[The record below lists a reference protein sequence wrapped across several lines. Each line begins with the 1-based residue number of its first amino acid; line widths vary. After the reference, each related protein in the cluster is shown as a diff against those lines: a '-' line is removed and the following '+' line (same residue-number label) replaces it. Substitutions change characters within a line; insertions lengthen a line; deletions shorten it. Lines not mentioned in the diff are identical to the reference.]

1 MRQRFRVSGAVS
13 LILLVITAASHL
25 TRGPEAGL
33 PSPPAPPPL
42 RNPGIPAAPA
52 SLPAKPR
59 PAETGVARPPLSQ
72 LRHAETQAEAWT
84 DPVPD
89 EHGIRRRVRIA
100 KAPEDGALL
109 RIEEAVHGTG
119 DTPAVRIAG
128 AMSARHILVGSRHAD
143 LLADAGLVS
152 EPASSPAYLRVP
164 IADPENPSA
173 IPDLIARLKSRGID
187 EISPDG
193 FAEAAGLPGDPSVG
207 AGLAWHLE
215 NLGLL
220 PGHKA
225 GADIG
230 ATEAWEHQTDARPVI
245 IALLDGGLL
254 HGEPELAEAL
264 YSFPG
269 ETTGDGI
276 DNDGNG
282 YIDDVHGY
290 DFADNDADPSPENA
304 HGTACAALIGA
315 SGGNGALSSG
325 VAWKAS
331 ILNCKVFSR
340 TSLATLSGIINAI
353 DYSIASG
360 AKILNLSWTYPGG
373 SPLLEQALVRANNA
387 GVIIV
392 CAAGNRDTAHPVV
405 PLPVN
410 IPPPASLD
418 LPLIVS
424 VAASAPDDT
433 LAPFTLVDPRKV
445 DLAAPGVNLHM
456 PLAGEGSRLDYS
468 PSSLSGSSY
477 AAALVSGSLAL
488 AISKYPDESPR
499 QIIRRLLETVDP
511 IPGGAAVLASGGRL
525 NVGRMLSAELPE
537 VAHDTFADRRV
548 LADPGGQWS
557 GGNLGAGIEAVDQG
571 AALKPAPL
579 RTLWFEWTAA
589 YTGTLTLSASA
600 PAGAV
605 TVRVFRE
612 SAGQPSALAG
622 QFLKGKPLAIPV
634 TQGQKLFWM
643 LDSAVPV
650 AAGLRIAW
658 NLPPP
663 NDSLANAPLIP
674 SLPALLTGSTLGAT
688 PDKLEGKKWHAVHFP
703 GQSIWWKFTAPRDM
717 EAVISVSG
725 ENCAAYLL
733 PAKGKSVSF
742 PKNYHYLNSAYSIV
756 ALEAGKSYAVLAVP
770 ASVSSGGTVT
780 LSVTEKS
787 QRILSRQ
794 PQDVAALPGETV
806 AFSFGELGHHSAP
819 APEVQWFKN
828 DQPFQTWNSASFTVK
843 PEDYGTYHVVLNR
856 GGVTETSR
864 KATLS
869 PRAEAPRLV
878 HATLDHRLIHGQSLE
893 LAPRLTHLG
902 NATFSWLK
910 DGQPIPGA
918 SGPTLT
924 LDNLAPADAAGY
936 RLLATNSH
944 GTSRHDFAV
953 SVLATPWQRWLQR
966 GAGETGRG
974 AILQVATEGP
984 LTTALTAKEWL
995 RSTDGGATWSSEP
1008 MPPNFNATLGAALPD
1023 GTLLVSGTPFGSS
1036 DSTMTTWRKPP
1047 GAPWSRV
1054 TLSALFPDGTT
1065 RLLEPARVLSFDGKF
1080 YVMGSHGYGSYR
1092 VLESADGIAW
1102 TALTLPG
1109 QPLRVPDFTAGHR
1122 FSDSLVFRHWQGSNL
1137 QPALVLKAG
1146 GIREI
1151 LPDQGNRDV
1160 WQIDGVLRTDL
1171 NSSTGDFVDMISD
1184 SSGLLRGLTNSGH
1197 LVSGIDTALLT
1208 HKHLRFQSFAR
1219 SGSRWVLGYP
1229 DGTIWS
1235 GDNLFEAPEGSP
1247 APASAATLTAYA
1259 DEFIAGDRQSSDGL
1273 RWQTLGPV
1281 SGEILGRGGD
1291 RFFLKHAIPLRHS
1304 FDRDDNVETPFST
1317 TVHPLAETGTNQLA
1331 LFDSNFWSGGDAVL
1345 RTRTR
1350 YGISSPNH
1358 IVQFFRPGPT
1368 GTTVQD
1374 ADIGVD
1380 WLWMHGATQAGT
1392 HWYLNGSAYAL
1403 DIPFLV
1409 RSADGTNWER
1419 MHLMPGYRVTG
1430 QAGFH
1435 VAGRFS
1441 NRGFSSPD
1449 GVRWKPLVMRGL
1461 PTTPDQVVAYR
1472 GHHVARVGTQL
1483 YVSADGHEW
1492 HLGSAGFP
1500 IARLAANRH
1509 GIVAQSTDGRLLQ
1522 PDQETASGPWIRLPQ
1537 GYRTLTVARHQSAT
1551 FQLEAGDDDGDLAS
1565 VTCYVDGTPR
1575 ATLLAAPFDFTMDT
1589 SEPGSRALEFVARDQ
1604 AGRISRTSALLKIT
1618 PLGVTA
1624 STPLVLEPSPD
1635 RFGFKGMLYTRSGP
1649 YRSVDGN
1656 LWESAAPSGF
1666 GNATL
1671 VANDR
1676 ALLAFTGSGIA
1687 VSQDGVSWTIL
1698 EGFATINGAL
1708 QVEVHGNVFQL
1719 RTNSERWV
1727 SDDGLEWRPATDLF
1741 HTSGATWCDLRHGLA
1756 GSGNNWQTTTDG
1768 GRNWVRIPTTLFG
1781 GHSGIHPVED
1791 GFLIIASDTSI
1802 GLQHV
1807 YFLRKGEYAFTRL
1820 LESPAWEKP
1829 VYLQASGG
1837 TALFGIHKQS
1847 LFSTRDG
1854 VTVAQHTLPPNVLGA
1869 RFVRHGGEWLAL
1881 SLDGFFA
1888 SPDLRTW
1895 RRIFDTSGVRD
1906 SPTSLPSS
1914 GDVVVSPHGQG
1925 GLIVSAPNSY
1935 YFSNRSVVITA
1946 DLAVSVWP
1954 YRFRASGEPP
1964 NTLTGIPAG
1973 YGGGAYLKD
1982 RVIAVN
1988 TFFHTKPAGHGT
2000 VWERPALEQGDGFIP
2015 PTPHEWPDHYNRYHT
2030 TTVHAATD
2038 HRFIMLMKPY
2048 SRGWDTDA
2056 VIHSD
2061 DARTFRVSAWNA
2073 PVNLDRVTVLA
2084 ASSDTFLAVSPGNGV
2099 LKSTNGLD
2107 WTPHPVAAPT
2117 FVINTLH
2124 HFAGRWHAAG
2134 YHPHVWTGTTWIPGW
2149 SEIWNS
2155 ADGVTWQKAWED
2167 RGTVYSSGESL
2178 SSPVSAHGKSW
2189 LRHAK
2194 SGWIVTTD
2202 GLTWQVD
2209 PAAKAPSVYTSAFHP
2224 MGEHPEGLLATHS
2237 GGLGKI
2243 FILDPDTWRII
2254 RWVEFTNTE
2263 IRWIDGWPFLRTPG
2277 NLLEWTETDP
2287 RLISIAASSV
2297 DGALTLD
2304 LAAAELAGPTVL
2316 RFSLS
2321 DDAFFGPHR
2330 DLEIGSATWSSGQ
2343 LQPGGSRRFTLALP
2357 AGLAAGNYRVVAR
2370 FDVTGISA
2378 DLGLQ
2383 NNLVATATPVVGVP
2397 GSALGAALAGGS
2409 AAWTADPDGD
2419 GLTNWHEHL
2428 LGTDPAGA
2436 SGPGYSLTRDADCLR
2451 LTYRRPQGLAPEDVP
2466 LPEYSAT
2473 LEDWSELLPEGSR
2486 HRVISA
2492 ADGFE
2497 TVEITLP
2504 FASGRAGFIR
2514 LRFPPP
2520 PAGS

>member
-1 MRQRFRVSGAVS
+1 LG
-13 LILLVITAASHL
+13 
-25 TRGPEAGL
+25 
-33 PSPPAPPPL
+33 
-42 RNPGIPAAPA
+42 
-52 SLPAKPR
+52 
-59 PAETGVARPPLSQ
+59 Q
-72 LRHAETQAEAWT
+72 LRHAETLAEAWT
-84 DPVPD
+84 DPAPD
-89 EHGIRRRVRIA
+89 PHGIRRRVRIA
-100 KAPEDGALL
+100 KPPGDGAPL
-109 RIEEAVHGTG
+109 RIEESVHGDG
-119 DTPAVRIAG
+119 DNPAVRVTG
-128 AMSARHILVGSRHAD
+128 AMSARHILVGSRHAE
-143 LLADAGLVS
+143 LLAREGLAG
-152 EPASSPAYLRVP
+152 EAPASSTYLRVP
-164 IADPENPSA
+164 VADAENPAA
-173 IPDLIARLKSRGID
+173 IPELIARLRARGVE

-215 NLGLL
+215 NLGLM
-220 PGHKA
+220 PGYKA

-230 ATEAWEHQTDARPVI
+230 APEAWEHQTDARPVI

-269 ETTGDGI
+269 ETMGDGI

-315 SGGNGALSSG
+315 RGGNGALSSG

-331 ILNCKVFSR
+331 ILNCKVFSP

-360 AKILNLSWTYPGG
+360 AKILNLSWTYPDG
-373 SPLLEQALVRANNA
+373 SPLLEQALARANNA

-392 CAAGNRDTAHPVV
+392 CSAGNRDPAHPVV
-405 PLPVN
+405 PLPVR

-433 LAPFTLVDPRKV
+433 LAPFTLVDPRQV

-468 PSSLSGSSY
+468 PSALSGSSY
-477 AAALVSGSLAL
+477 ATALVSGSLAL
-488 AISKYPDESPR
+488 AMAKYPDESPR

-525 NVGRMLSAELPE
+525 NVGRMLTAELPE
-537 VAHDTFADRRV
+537 VAHDSFADRRV
-548 LADPGGQWS
+548 LVDPAGQWS
-557 GGNLGAGIEAVDQG
+557 GGNSGAGIEALDSNWT
-571 AALKPAPL
+571 LKPAPA

-589 YTGTLTLSASA
+589 YSGTLTISATA
-600 PAGAV
+600 PAGAA

-634 TQGQKLFWM
+634 TQGQKLYWM
-643 LDSAVPV
+643 LDSAVPA
-650 AAGLRIAW
+650 AAGLRVAW

-663 NDSLANAPLIP
+663 NDSLANATLIP

-688 PDKLEGKKWHAVHFP
+688 PDKFEKKKWHALHYP

-717 EAVISVSG
+717 EAVISVAG

-733 PAKGKSVSF
+733 PAKGKSASF

-756 ALEAGKSYAVLAVP
+756 ALEAGKTYAVLAVP
-770 ASVSSGGTVT
+770 ASVSSGGAVT
-780 LSVTEKS
+780 LSLTETH

-794 PQDVAALPGETV
+794 PQDIAALPGESV

-819 APEVQWFKN
+819 PPEVQWFKN
-828 DQPFQTWNSASFTVK
+828 DQPFQSWNTSSFTVT
-843 PEDYGTYHVVLNR
+843 PEDYGTYHVVLTR
-856 GGVTETSR
+856 GGVIETSR

-878 HATLDHRLIHGQSLE
+878 QAALEHRLIHGQSVE
-893 LAPRLTHLG
+893 LAPRLAHLG

-924 LDNLAPADAAGY
+924 LDDLTPADTAGY
-936 RLLATNSH
+936 RLLSTNSH
-944 GTSRHDFAV
+944 GSSRHDFTV
-953 SVLATPWQRWLQR
+953 SVLATPWKRWLQR
-966 GAGETGRG
+966 GAGENGRG
-974 AILQVATEGP
+974 AILQVAADGP
-984 LTTALTAKEWL
+984 LTTAMTAKEWL
-995 RSTDGGATWSSEP
+995 RSTDDGATWTSEP
-1008 MPPNFNATLGAALPD
+1008 MPPNLTATLGAALPD
-1023 GTLLVSGTPFGSS
+1023 GTLLVSGTPFGSG
-1036 DSTMTTWRKPP
+1036 STTTTTWRKPP
-1047 GAPWSRV
+1047 GGPWSRV
-1054 TLSALFPDGTT
+1054 TLSADFPDGTT
-1065 RLLEPARVLSFDGKF
+1065 RLLEPARLLEFDGRF
-1080 YVMGSHGYGSYR
+1080 YAMGSHGYGSYR
-1092 VLESADGIAW
+1092 VIESADGIAW
-1102 TALTLPG
+1102 TALALPG
-1109 QPLRVPDFTAGHR
+1109 QPQRVPDFTAAHR
-1122 FSDSLVFRHWQGSNL
+1122 FADSLVFLHWQGSNL

-1146 GIREI
+1146 GGREI
-1151 LPDQGNRDV
+1151 LPDQGNREV
-1160 WQIDGVLRTDL
+1160 WQIDGILRTDL
-1171 NSSTGDFVDMISD
+1171 NSHTGDFVDLLSEP
-1184 SSGLLRGLTNSGH
+1184 SGLLRGLTNSGH

-1208 HKHLRFQSFAR
+1208 HKLLGFQSFAR
-1219 SGSRWVLGYP
+1219 SGNRWVLGYP

-1235 GDNLFEAPEGSP
+1235 GENLFEAPERKSP
-1247 APASAATLTAYA
+1247 ATAGTLTAYT
-1259 DEFIAGDRQSSDGL
+1259 DEFFAGDLQSSDGM

-1291 RFFLKHAIPLRHS
+1291 RFFLKHAIPLRHA

-1317 TVHPLAETGTNQLA
+1317 TVHPLAETGSNHLA
-1331 LFDSNFWSGGDAVL
+1331 LFDSNFWSGNDAVL

-1350 YGISSPNH
+1350 YGNSSPNH
-1358 IVQFFRPGPT
+1358 IVQFFRPGPA

-1374 ADIGVD
+1374 ADIGID
-1380 WLWMHGATQAGT
+1380 WLWMHGATQAGS
-1392 HWYLNGSAYAL
+1392 HWYLNGSAYTF

-1430 QAGFH
+1430 QDGFH
-1435 VAGRFS
+1435 VAGRYS

-1449 GVRWKPLVMRGL
+1449 GVRWKPLLMRGL
-1461 PTTPDQVVAYR
+1461 PTAPDQVAAYR

-1483 YVSADGHEW
+1483 YVSADGHDW
-1492 HLGSAGFP
+1492 HLGSTGFP

-1522 PDQETASGPWIRLPQ
+1522 PDQETASGPWIRLPH
-1537 GYRTLTVARHQSAT
+1537 GYRTLAVARHQSAI

-1565 VTCYVDGTPR
+1565 VTCHVDGVPR
-1575 ATLLAAPFDFTMDT
+1575 ETLLAAPFNFAMDT
-1589 SEPGSRALEFVARDQ
+1589 SDPGSRAIEFVARDR
-1604 AGRISRTSALLKIT
+1604 AGRISRTTALLRIT

-1624 STPLVLEPSPD
+1624 STPLVLEPSPE
-1635 RFGFKGMLYTRSGP
+1635 RFEFKGMLYTRSGP
-1649 YRSVDGN
+1649 YRSVDGD
-1656 LWESAAPSGF
+1656 LWESAGPAGF

-1687 VSQDGVSWTIL
+1687 VSRDGVSWTIL
-1698 EGFATINGAL
+1698 EGFPTINGAL
-1708 QVEVHGNVFQL
+1708 QVEVHGNVFEL

-1727 SDDGLEWRPATDLF
+1727 SEDGLDWRPAGDLF
-1741 HTSGATWCDLRHGLA
+1741 HNSGATWCDLFHGLA
-1756 GSGNNWQTTTDG
+1756 GSGDTWQTTSDG
-1768 GRNWVRIPTTLFG
+1768 GRNWVRIPTTIFG
-1781 GHSGIHPVED
+1781 GHSGIFPVED
-1791 GFLIIASDTSI
+1791 GFLVIASDTSI

-1807 YFLRKGEYAFTRL
+1807 YFLRKGEYTFTRL

-1829 VYLQASGG
+1829 VYLQASDG
-1837 TALFGIHKQS
+1837 TALFGIHKHS

-1854 VTVAQHTLPPNVLGA
+1854 VNVETHTLPPNLLGA

-1881 SLDGFFA
+1881 SLDGFYA
-1888 SPDLRTW
+1888 SPDFTNW
-1895 RRIFDTSGVRD
+1895 RRIFDTSVVGD
-1906 SPTSLPSS
+1906 NPWSIPTS
-1914 GDVVVSPHGQG
+1914 GGVVVSPHGQG

-1964 NTLTGIPAG
+1964 NTLTGIPGG
-1973 YGGGAYLKD
+1973 YGGGAYLKG

-1988 TFFHTKPAGHGT
+1988 TFLHTKPAGHGT
-2000 VWERPALEQGDGFIP
+2000 AWERPALEQGEGFVP
-2015 PTPHEWPDHYNRYHT
+2015 PTPHDWPDHYNRYHT
-2030 TTVHAATD
+2030 TSVHAATD

-2048 SRGWDTDA
+2048 NRGPDTDV

-2061 DARTFRVSAWNA
+2061 DAKTFRVNAWNA
-2073 PVNLDRVTVLA
+2073 PVNLDHVTVLA
-2084 ASSDTFLAVSPGNGV
+2084 ASSDTFLAASPGNGV

-2107 WTPHPVAAPT
+2107 WTPHPVATPT

-2134 YHPHVWTGTTWIPGW
+2134 YHPHVWTGSAWIPGW
-2149 SEIWNS
+2149 SEIWSS
-2155 ADGVTWQKAWED
+2155 ADGESWQKTWED
-2167 RGTVYSSGESL
+2167 RSALFSQSDGFT
-2178 SSPVSAHGKSW
+2178 SPVTAHGASW
-2189 LRHAK
+2189 LRHSKA
-2194 SGWIVTTD
+2194 GWIVTTD

-2209 PAAKAPSVYTSAFHP
+2209 PAATAPSAYTSAFHP
-2224 MGEHPEGLLATHS
+2224 MGEHPEGLLATHPS
-2237 GGLGKI
+2237 GLGKI
-2243 FILDPDTWRII
+2243 FILDPDTWQIL
-2254 RWVEFTNTE
+2254 RWVEFKNSE
-2263 IRWIDGWPFLRTPG
+2263 IRWIDGWPFLQTPA
-2277 NLLEWTETDP
+2277 NLFEWTEADP
-2287 RLISIAASSV
+2287 RLTALSAGLA
-2297 DGALTLD
+2297 DGTLTLD
-2304 LAAAELAGPTVL
+2304 LAAAELGDDTPL

-2321 DDAFFGPHR
+2321 DDAFFGPPG
-2330 DLEIGSATWSSGQ
+2330 DLEIGGATWSSGL
-2343 LQPGGSRRFTLALP
+2343 LQPGGARRFTLALP
-2357 AGLAAGNYRVVAR
+2357 AGLAPGDYRVVAR
-2370 FDVTGISA
+2370 FDVTGIAA

-2383 NNLVATATPVVGVP
+2383 NNLVATATPVVAVA
-2397 GSALGAALAGGS
+2397 GSAIGD
-2409 AAWTADPDGD
+2409 AAWTDDPDGD
-2419 GLTNWHEHL
+2419 RLTNWHEHL
-2428 LGTDPAGA
+2428 LGTDPELA
-2436 SGPGYSLTRDADCLR
+2436 SGPGYALTREPQCLR
-2451 LTYRRPQGLAPEDVP
+2451 LTYRRPQGLAPDEHPV
-2466 LPEYSAT
+2466 PEYSAT
-2473 LEDWSELLPEGSR
+2473 LAEWSELLPEGSG
-2486 HRVISA
+2486 HLVVPA
-2492 ADGFE
+2492 ADGYE

-2504 FASGRAGFIR
+2504 FSSGRSGFIR

-2520 PAGS
+2520 PAGP